1 ALGCNAYFCR
11 AMLVAKDIHK
21 SYNEVQVLRGA
32 NLTVSSGEV
41 VALVGPSGSGKTTLL
56 QIIGTLDEADS
67 GELWF
72 EDTPLH
78 RLSAAA
84 TARFRNRCLG
94 FVFQFH
100 HLLAEFSA
108 WENVALPALIGG
120 TNFEA
125 AKRRAYELLERFDLV
140 HRAKHK
146 PAQLSGGEQQR
157 VAVARALVN
166 RPKIILADEPTG
178 NLDPQN
184 TAALFALL
192 QSLARNEGVGLLV
205 VTHNENLAR
214 EADRILRLQDGK
226 TQSDV

>member
-1 ALGCNAYFCR
+1 
-11 AMLVAKDIHK
+11 MLVAKDIHK